1 MNNGARRIAQVPIE
15 TKPEWF
21 TVTTVDQLKNEA
33 VYEDVTDYSLGGGF
47 LGMKFKDGSTSYV
60 SVELHKIMDIEVET
74 HE

>member
-1 MNNGARRIAQVPIE
+1 MNNS
-15 TKPEWF
+15 TKKIDVEPPFF

-47 LGMKFKDGSTSYV
+47 LGMKFKDGSMSYV
-60 SVELHKIMDIEVET
+60 SVELHKIMDIGVET